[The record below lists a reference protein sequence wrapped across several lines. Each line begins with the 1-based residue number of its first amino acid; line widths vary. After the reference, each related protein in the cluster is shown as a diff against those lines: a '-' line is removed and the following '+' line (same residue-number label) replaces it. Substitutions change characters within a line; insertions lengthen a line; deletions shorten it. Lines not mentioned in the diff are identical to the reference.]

1 MANAAVFFDRDGT
14 LIEDPGYLN
23 HPDQVNLLDGAAEV
37 LKELK
42 LLGYRAVV
50 VTNQSGVARGIVS
63 EEMLGRIHE
72 RLGELLAQKG
82 AALDGIYYCPYHPE
96 GVIPKYR
103 QDSDW
108 RKPAPGML
116 LAAAEEMEID
126 LTRSWVIGDS
136 SRDVEAGRRAGC
148 RTILLQSASASQ
160 EETGTD
166 GPDYVAVN
174 IREAANMIKKFHRS
188 EQDDSAAEDAVSD
201 QEYTVTAIEAE
212 ELRIEPVQ
220 AEATPSA
227 DEPALADQDTSQ
239 LLAEILEQLKRAE
252 KTEMFGEFSI
262 MRLLAGI
269 VQVFV
274 VFCLLM
280 ALWSY
285 MRSDGQVT
293 ATHTAL
299 GFGVVLQTM
308 ALTFYIMQGRR

>member
-1 MANAAVFFDRDGT
+1 
-14 LIEDPGYLN
+14 
-23 HPDQVNLLDGAAEV
+23 LDGAAEA

-42 LLGYRAVV
+42 LLDYRAIV

-72 RLGELLAQKG
+72 RLGELLARKG
-82 AALDGIYYCPYHPE
+82 AALDGIYYCPHHPE

-126 LTRSWVIGDS
+126 LTRSWMIGDS
-136 SRDVEAGRRAGC
+136 PRDVEAGRRAGC
-148 RTILLQSASASQ
+148 RTILLRPASASQ
-160 EETGTD
+160 EETEPD

-174 IREAANMIKKFHRS
+174 IREAANMIKKFHRTG
-188 EQDDSAAEDAVSD
+188 QDKASREESAVQTESVSD
-201 QEYTVTAIEAE
+201 PEYSVTPLEAKELSTPTPTEAAPE
-212 ELRIEPVQ
+212 E
-220 AEATPSA
+220 
-227 DEPALADQDTSQ
+227 EPALVEQDTTQ
-239 LLAEILEQLKRAE
+239 LLAEILEQLKRTE
-252 KTEMFGEFSI
+252 KAEMFGEFSI

-274 VFCLLM
+274 LFCLLM
-280 ALWSY
+280 ALWFL
-285 MRSDGQVT
+285 MRGDQKADVWI
-293 ATHTAL
+293 AL
-299 GFGVVLQTM
+299 GFGTVLQTM

>member
-23 HPDQVNLLDGAAEV
+23 HPDQVKLLGGAAEV

-42 LLGYRAVV
+42 LLDYRAVV

-136 SRDVEAGRRAGC
+136 LRDVEAGRRAGC

-227 DEPALADQDTSQ
+227 DEPALTDQDTSQ